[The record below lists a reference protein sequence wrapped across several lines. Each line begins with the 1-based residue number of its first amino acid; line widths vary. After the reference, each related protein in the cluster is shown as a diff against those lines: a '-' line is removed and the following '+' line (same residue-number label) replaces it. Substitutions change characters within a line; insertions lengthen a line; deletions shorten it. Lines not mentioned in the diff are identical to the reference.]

1 MSIADMLAI
10 ISGLVIL
17 GFAFPSLLLI
27 INLVFPHLV
36 NTSKQQIVTKPIA
49 NTFQG
54 LAIFLVYF
62 FALAIFINI
71 PGPGKLLALVIFLI
85 MLSIAMIGFA
95 GLVSHLAAKYQD
107 FSKSNKSVTN
117 LFYSAFFLELTFV
130 LPFIGWFIMLPITFL
145 MSLTAGTKALI
156 QNSKSLPVVTSSSP
170 ELI

>member
-27 INLVFPHLV
+27 INLIFPHLV
-36 NTSKQQIVTKPIA
+36 NASKQEISTKPIA
-49 NTFQG
+49 NIFQG
-54 LAIFLVYF
+54 LAIFSF
-62 FALAIFINI
+62 CCFALAILINV
-71 PGPGKLLALVIFLI
+71 PGPGKLLALAVFLL
-85 MLSIAMIGFA
+85 MLTIAMIGVA
-95 GLVSHLAAKYQD
+95 GLVSYLAAKYQD

-117 LFYSAFFLELTFV
+117 LFYSAFFLELAIV
-130 LPFIGWFIMLPITFL
+130 LPFIGWFVMLPITFF

-156 QNSKSLPVVTSSSP
+156 QNSKSLPVATSSSP